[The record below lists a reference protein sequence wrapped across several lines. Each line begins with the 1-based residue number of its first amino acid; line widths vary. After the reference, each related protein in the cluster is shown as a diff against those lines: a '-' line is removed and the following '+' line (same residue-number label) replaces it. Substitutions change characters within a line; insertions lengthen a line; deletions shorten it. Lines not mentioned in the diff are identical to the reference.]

1 MGKEGI
7 FGIVFF
13 SVMLVG
19 AVNTVWQI
27 YKIVGLDAESRGL
40 KHPRLWGFFAANT
53 NGSSGLILYL
63 IGRRKYP
70 VIRLSEETRR
80 EIESRKKRA
89 GAGLVLL
96 AVGMMGIVITGVLAG

>member
-40 KHPRLWGFFAANT
+40 KHPRLWRFFAANT

-89 GAGLVLL
+89 GAGLVFL

>member
-63 IGRRKYP
+63 TGRRKYP

>member
-13 SVMLVG
+13 AVLLVG

-53 NGSSGLILYL
+53 NGSSGLVLYL

-70 VIRLSEETRR
+70 VIRVSEETRR

-89 GAGLVLL
+89 GIGLVFL
-96 AVGMMGIVITGVLAG
+96 AVGMMGIVTIGVLIG

>member
-89 GAGLVLL
+89 GAGSVFL

>member
-1 MGKEGI
+1 MNLN
-7 FGIVFF
+7 IVL
-13 SVMLVG
+13 SVICGAVALVG
-19 AVNTVWQI
+19 AFCVVFQI
-27 YKIVGLDAESRGL
+27 YHMTVIDATARGL
-40 KHPRLWGFFAANT
+40 KHPKFWGIFAM
-53 NGSSGLILYL
+53 GGSDSSGLLMYL

-89 GAGLVLL
+89 GAGLVFL

>member
-70 VIRLSEETRR
+70 VIRLSEETSR

-89 GAGLVLL
+89 GAGLVFL

>member
-13 SVMLVG
+13 SVLLVG

-53 NGSSGLILYL
+53 NGSLGLILYL

-89 GAGLVLL
+89 GAGLVFL

>member
-70 VIRLSEETRR
+70 VIRTLSAAF
-80 EIESRKKRA
+80 S
-89 GAGLVLL
+89 
-96 AVGMMGIVITGVLAG
+96 

>member
-40 KHPRLWGFFAANT
+40 KYPRLWGFFAANT

-89 GAGLVLL
+89 GAGLVFL

>member
-63 IGRRKYP
+63 IGRSKYP

-89 GAGLVLL
+89 GAGLVFL

>member
-63 IGRRKYP
+63 IGRRKYL

-89 GAGLVLL
+89 GAGLVFL

>member
-13 SVMLVG
+13 AVLLVG

-40 KHPRLWGFFAANT
+40 KHPRLLGFFAANT

-80 EIESRKKRA
+80 EIESRKKSA
-89 GAGLVLL
+89 GAGLVFL

>member
-1 MGKEGI
+1 M
-7 FGIVFF
+7 
-13 SVMLVG
+13 
-19 AVNTVWQI
+19 
-27 YKIVGLDAESRGL
+27 
-40 KHPRLWGFFAANT
+40 
-53 NGSSGLILYL
+53 YL

-89 GAGLVLL
+89 GAGLVFL

>member
-89 GAGLVLL
+89 GAGLVFL
-96 AVGMMGIVITGVLAG
+96 AVGMMRIVITGVLAG

>member
-40 KHPRLWGFFAANT
+40 KHPRLLGFFAANT

>member
-13 SVMLVG
+13 SVMLAG

-40 KHPRLWGFFAANT
+40 KHPRLLGFFAANT

-89 GAGLVLL
+89 GAGLVFL

>member
-13 SVMLVG
+13 AVMLVG

-40 KHPRLWGFFAANT
+40 KHPRLLGFFAANT

-89 GAGLVLL
+89 GAGLVFL